1 MLSKLT
7 LVVSGDMISRFFFSF
22 LCLWDGSSRNMREK
36 ENGMKNFT
44 KHYVQNEYVGRDGD
58 GYSFGYNKNDGYK
71 NWI

>member
-1 MLSKLT
+1 VFVGR
-7 LVVSGDMISRFFFSF
+7 VVKKYE
-22 LCLWDGSSRNMREK
+22 REK

-44 KHYVQNEYVGRDGD
+44 KHYVQNEYVGRVGD